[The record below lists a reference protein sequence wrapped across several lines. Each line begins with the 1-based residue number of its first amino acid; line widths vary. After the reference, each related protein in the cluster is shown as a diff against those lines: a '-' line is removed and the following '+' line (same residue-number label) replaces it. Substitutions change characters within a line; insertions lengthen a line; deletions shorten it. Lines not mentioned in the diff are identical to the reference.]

1 MDLQRFDL
9 CGRIADARMIS
20 VPCPQGRAQQT
31 EKKPLVGGSVQHS
44 LRPRKDP
51 KRCDDETPS
60 GQRPIRRV
68 GQMQKKSWCMQA
80 PRVETTQGLPLVHE
94 TRSIQAEKT
103 LSIHLSEGRVQR
115 NAAHPAERKKKK
127 VLGAHVS
134 GWNCFHWI
142 CLTAHQQEKELCVR
156 ASLLCVVEFLSA
168 HRWSECLPNQLH
180 RRSLSAFAAG
190 HNCIRVTSLVLGL
203 QVCLRTL
210 PLRETKLA
218 GDTDV
223 AIGIEVAVGILVACD
238 RR

>member
-1 MDLQRFDL
+1 M
-9 CGRIADARMIS
+9 A
-20 VPCPQGRAQQT
+20 
-31 EKKPLVGGSVQHS
+31 GGSVQHS
-44 LRPRKDP
+44 LRPRNDT

-94 TRSIQAEKT
+94 TRLTDPFVRGPCPTECCAS
-103 LSIHLSEGRVQR
+103 SWS
-115 NAAHPAERKKKK
+115 ERKRFS
-127 VLGAHVS
+127 VPMCRGGTASIGSVS
-134 GWNCFHWI
+134 LPI
-142 CLTAHQQEKELCVR
+142 SKEKELCVR

-168 HRWSECLPNQLH
+168 HRWPECLPNQLH
-180 RRSLSAFAAG
+180 RSSLSAFAAG

-210 PLRETKLA
+210 PLRETRLV
-218 GDTDV
+218 GDPDV
-223 AIGIEVAVGILVACD
+223 VIGIEVAIGILVACD